1 MAMRVALA
9 LALSLAVIRAAPP
22 RAADDMDPAVR
33 SVLTTYWH
41 FTDND
46 LADLQRG
53 KVVKRSVDASAAG
66 EMAVVGA
73 VRVHTPKQT
82 FVDLVHDIT
91 TFKRGP
97 DILAIGRFS
106 NPPVALDLAS
116 LTIDKVDF
124 DPATCRPRD
133 CGVRLPAS
141 VIARVPHDPDP
152 QALFKQVL
160 LDNVIAYAS
169 GDLQGRVLEYDDDAK
184 PIRPAD
190 EFAGLLRDS
199 PAVAALVPSLPDH
212 FLHYPADPVAGDDDF
227 LYWSKEKFGIAP
239 FITVTHVTT
248 VCPSPRT
255 CVIATRD
262 VYSSRYIDA
271 SLSLSIATDA
281 GGAGDAFYLIFA
293 NRSRASALKGGFAG
307 LRRALAAR
315 RARGSLEDNLQ
326 QVKERLEAGLASR

>member
-9 LALSLAVIRAAPP
+9 LALSLFVVVSAAPP
-22 RAADDMDPAVR
+22 AGDDMAPAVR
-33 SVLTTYWH
+33 AVLIKYWH
-41 FTDND
+41 FTDSD

-53 KVVKRSVDASAAG
+53 KTVKHSVDASAAG
-66 EMAVVGA
+66 EMALAGA
-73 VRVHTPKQT
+73 IRVHTPKQR
-82 FVDLVHDIT
+82 FLDLARDIVA
-91 TFKRGP
+91 FKRGP

-106 NPPVALDLAS
+106 NPPVAQDLAS
-116 LTIDKVDF
+116 LTIDKEDF
-124 DPATCRPRD
+124 DPATCQPHD
-133 CGVRLPAS
+133 CGVRLPAD
-141 VIARVPHDPDP
+141 VIARVPHESDP

-160 LDNVIAYAS
+160 LDNVIAYVN
-169 GDLQGRVLEYDDDAK
+169 GDAKGRVLQYDDDVK

-190 EFAGLLRDS
+190 EFEGLLRDS
-199 PAVAALVPSLPDH
+199 PAIGALVPALPDH
-212 FLHYPADPVAGDDDF
+212 LLHYPADPIDGDDDF

-239 FITVTHVTT
+239 FITVTQVTT
-248 VCPSPRT
+248 VCPSSRT
-255 CVIATRD
+255 CVVATRD

-281 GGAGDAFYLIFA
+281 GESGDAFYLIFA

-315 RARGSLEDNLQ
+315 RARGSLENSLK